1 MCICMSKSF
10 YEKINLLLFVQYES
24 EHVMNTIFV
33 DEACANFTEAFFQLC
48 ESSIPRKKVII
59 RPSDR
64 PWVNSELRHNIRLR
78 DRLRRKALKTNY
90 NQDKIRY
97 KTQRN
102 RVNNIKKHA
111 KETYMNNYEDLI
123 LNQSCGSKTFWQL
136 MGRLAG
142 KQSKTS
148 IILPLETPSDSYAF
162 TDLEKAN
169 FLNNYF
175 CSISTI
181 DDSNINLPEFN
192 IRTESSLL
200 NVNIETSEVI
210 DVLSNLQLNKAVG
223 PDGISHR
230 MLKHT
235 CQSIATT
242 LCKLFNL
249 SLQKNSFPILWKLAH
264 VMPIFKKGDKSQT
277 NNYRPISLVSCVGK
291 AFERVIFKH
300 VYNHLITNSLIYQY
314 QSGFYRDTLQC
325 IIFSN

>member
-1 MCICMSKSF
+1 MLTSQRLSF
-10 YEKINLLLFVQYES
+10 NYASPVYPAKI
-24 EHVMNTIFV
+24 
-33 DEACANFTEAFFQLC
+33 
-48 ESSIPRKKVII
+48 II

-64 PWVNSELRHNIRLR
+64 PWFNSELRHNIRLR
-78 DRLRRKALKTNY
+78 DRLRRKALKTNN

-97 KTQRN
+97 KTQKH

-123 LNQSCGSKTFWQL
+123 LKQSCGSTTFWQL
-136 MGRLAG
+136 MDRLAG

-148 IILPLETPSDSYAF
+148 IILETPNDSYAF

-169 FLNNYF
+169 LLNNYF

-181 DDSNINLPEFN
+181 DVSNINLPEFN

-200 NVNIETSEVI
+200 SVNIETSEVI
-210 DVLSNLQLNKAVG
+210 DVLSNLKLNKAVG

-235 CQSIATT
+235 CHSIATP

-249 SLQKNSFPILWKLAH
+249 SLLKKSLSLQKKSFPILWKLAH
-264 VMPIFKKGDKSQT
+264 VMPIFKKRRQ
-277 NNYRPISLVSCVGK
+277 
-291 AFERVIFKH
+291 
-300 VYNHLITNSLIYQY
+300 ITNKQL
-314 QSGFYRDTLQC
+314 
-325 IIFSN
+325 